1 MVPDHTDSPEL
12 DDAIRERGALL
23 GLGYRLLGSLTD
35 AEDAVQETYARWYR
49 LGESERRAIEHPKAW
64 LMKTASRIA
73 LDMLGSAR
81 SRRERYV
88 GEWLPEPVPQ
98 DGLWNSQGNDDRVA
112 DPSDR
117 ITLDE
122 SVSMALLVLLESMT
136 PAERVAF
143 VLHDVF
149 QYSFAEV
156 GDIVG
161 RSPEAS
167 RKLASTARRRVADA
181 RRSPVEASEH
191 AAVVR
196 SFKAAWETGD
206 IAALIHLL
214 DPEATVV
221 ADGGGIVSALAR
233 PVRGAE
239 RIARGFMALSKLRPG
254 ATIDE
259 AVVNGEAGLVL
270 RDGDELLAVI
280 SLSVADAGIDR
291 LWAMRNPEKLSAWLP

>member
-1 MVPDHTDSPEL
+1 MPDHTESPDLGE
-12 DDAIRERGALL
+12 AIQERGALL
-23 GLGYRLLGSLTD
+23 GLCYRLLGSLAD

-49 LGESERRAIEHPKAW
+49 LEESERRAIEHPKSW
-64 LMKTASRIA
+64 LMKVASRIA

-88 GEWLPEPVPQ
+88 GEWLPEPVPHG
-98 DGLWNSQGNDDRVA
+98 GLWTSQGSDDRAA

-167 RKLASTARRRVADA
+167 RKLASTARRRVGVA
-181 RRSPVEASEH
+181 RRSPVQAAEH
-191 AAVVR
+191 AAVVS
-196 SFKAAWETGD
+196 SFRAAWETGD
-206 IAALIHLL
+206 VAALIHLL
-214 DPEATVV
+214 DPDATVV
-221 ADGGGIVSALAR
+221 ADGGGIVSATVR
-233 PVRGAE
+233 PIRGAE
-239 RIARGFMALSKLRPG
+239 RIARGFMGLSKQRPN

-259 AVVNGEAGLVL
+259 VVVNGEAGLVL
-270 RDGDELLAVI
+270 KDGDELLAVI
-280 SLSVADAGIDR
+280 SLSVTDARVDR